1 MTAPIIS
8 SQHGATFQ
16 IGNRGEALL
25 IMSQGVCFCLDPFLR
40 IEGVLI
46 RGQWRRG
53 RESLAVAAGDEESRS
68 VCLEGDCVCVECIHG
83 AVSVYACGMCVCV
96 CERE

>member
-1 MTAPIIS
+1 
-8 SQHGATFQ
+8 
-16 IGNRGEALL
+16 
-25 IMSQGVCFCLDPFLR
+25 MSQGVCFCLDPFFR

-53 RESLAVAAGDEESRS
+53 RESLAVVAGDRESRS

-83 AVSVYACGMCVCV
+83 VVSVYACGMCVC
-96 CERE
+96 ERESDRGTTKQKREWAQAKIAHKR